1 MTKSSKLIYEKA
13 DFFYRLA
20 KEKGY
25 RCRSSLIL
33 IEIQKKD
40 KFIYPGAKV
49 LDLGCSPG
57 GWSQVTIQK
66 VGRKGKVFGV
76 DVKDMKSIKGVV
88 FIKKSIEDLVRKDF
102 VHRQE
107 FFKNLDIVLSD
118 LAPNISGISIKD
130 DASMVE
136 LLEKIQLSID
146 IFLKEEGAA
155 LIKVFQGES
164 LDKMRIYM
172 KSKFQKVRIRKPISS
187 RSNSRE
193 TYILGLDKKK

>member
-1 MTKSSKLIYEKA
+1 
-13 DFFYRLA
+13 
-20 KEKGY
+20 
-25 RCRSSLIL
+25 
-33 IEIQKKD
+33 
-40 KFIYPGAKV
+40 
-49 LDLGCSPG
+49 
-57 GWSQVTIQK
+57 
-66 VGRKGKVFGV
+66 
-76 DVKDMKSIKGVV
+76 MKSIKGVV
-88 FIKKSIEDLVRKDF
+88 FIKKSIEDIVRKDF

>member
-13 DFFYRLA
+13 DFFSSLA

-25 RCRSSLIL
+25 RSRSSLKL

-88 FIKKSIEDLVRKDF
+88 FIKKSIEDIVRKDF
-102 VHRQE
+102 VHREE
-107 FFKNLDIVLSD
+107 FFNNLDIVLSD
-118 LAPNISGISIKD
+118 LAPNISGISI
-130 DASMVE
+130 
-136 LLEKIQLSID
+136 
-146 IFLKEEGAA
+146 
-155 LIKVFQGES
+155 
-164 LDKMRIYM
+164 
-172 KSKFQKVRIRKPISS
+172 
-187 RSNSRE
+187 
-193 TYILGLDKKK
+193 

>member
-1 MTKSSKLIYEKA
+1 MG
-13 DFFYRLA
+13 F
-20 KEKGY
+20 
-25 RCRSSLIL
+25 
-33 IEIQKKD
+33 
-40 KFIYPGAKV
+40 
-49 LDLGCSPG
+49 SP
-57 GWSQVTIQK
+57 
-66 VGRKGKVFGV
+66 FL
-76 DVKDMKSIKGVV
+76 
-88 FIKKSIEDLVRKDF
+88 FIKNSIEVIVRKDF
-102 VHRQE
+102 VHREE
-107 FFKNLDIVLSD
+107 FFNNLDIVLSD
-118 LAPNISGISIKD
+118 LAPNISGISIRD

-193 TYILGLDKKK
+193 TYILGLDKKKWVN